1 MIKFSE
7 KFGNVAK
14 ALVSA
19 AAEIKNVKK
28 DTQGFGYKYAT
39 LDSILE
45 MIRPVLAKNKLTII
59 QGEDIVDS
67 MIVVQTILMHESGE
81 YAETISKAPY
91 IELKGMNSYQS
102 LGAGITYLRR
112 YAISSLLGIASEED
126 TDANVKAPQQTQYQK
141 KSQPQ
146 AQPQKPNQTQQ
157 VQNQGQS
164 KPDLKQLGIEIISQG
179 NMLVAQESV
188 QGAIFQNKEVLKQ
201 MGFKW
206 DGQNKSWVKPA

>member
-81 YAETISKAPY
+81 YIETISKAPY

-179 NMLVAQESV
+179 NMLVAQENV

-206 DGQNKSWVKPA
+206 NGQNKSWVKPA

>member
-14 ALVSA
+14 ALVLAS
-19 AAEIKNVKK
+19 AEIKNVKK

-45 MIRPVLAKNKLTII
+45 MARPVLAKNKLAII
-59 QGEDIVDS
+59 QTEDIVDS

-126 TDANVKAPQQTQYQK
+126 TDANAKAPQQQTQ
-141 KSQPQ
+141 SQPQ
-146 AQPQKPNQTQQ
+146 AQSQKPNQTQQ

-179 NMLVAQESV
+179 NMLVAQENV